1 MKLIIIVFVVFAIA
15 NTSCN
20 TDNSKKSGGNM
31 QGVDTIAA
39 PSSRAAVTATAE
51 ISINGIVDAYLHLK
65 NELAIDNSKGAATAG
80 NEILTAM
87 YNMDTALMD
96 MPQRKA
102 YLAISDDLKE
112 NAEHIST
119 NAGKIEH
126 QREHFGM
133 LSTDIYDLIKGFGT
147 DKLLYK
153 DYCPMAFDKKGAIW
167 LSEVKEIK
175 NPYFGREMP
184 NCGEV
189 KEELK

>member
-1 MKLIIIVFVVFAIA
+1 MKSIIIVFALIAIA
-15 NTSCN
+15 TSCN
-20 TDNSKKSGGNM
+20 TDNSEKSGGNM
-31 QGVDTIAA
+31 QGVDAIAP
-39 PSSRAAVTATAE
+39 PSGRATTTAK

-65 NELAIDNSKGAATAG
+65 NALASDNSKGAATAG
-80 NEILTAM
+80 SEILTAM

-96 MPQRKA
+96 VPQRKA

-147 DKLLYK
+147 DKPLYK

-175 NPYFGREMP
+175 NPYFGNKMP
-184 NCGEV
+184 TCGEV

>member
-1 MKLIIIVFVVFAIA
+1 MKSIIIVFALITIG

-20 TDNSKKSGGNM
+20 TDNSEKSGGNM
-31 QGVDTIAA
+31 QGVDTIAP
-39 PSSRAAVTATAE
+39 PSSRATATAK

-65 NELAIDNSKGAATAG
+65 NELATDDSKGAATAG
-80 NEILTAM
+80 REILTAM
-87 YNMDTALMD
+87 YNMDTAIMD
-96 MPQRKA
+96 ISQRKA

-147 DKLLYK
+147 DKPLYK

-175 NPYFGREMP
+175 NPYFGSEMP
-184 NCGEV
+184 KCGEI

>member
-1 MKLIIIVFVVFAIA
+1 MKSIIIVFVLITIA
-15 NTSCN
+15 TSCN
-20 TDNSKKSGGNM
+20 TDNNEKSGGNI
-31 QGVDTIAA
+31 QGVDTTA
-39 PSSRAAVTATAE
+39 PSSRATATTTAK

-65 NELAIDNSKGAATAG
+65 NELATDDSKGAATAG
-80 NEILTAM
+80 SEILTAM

-96 MPQRKA
+96 VSQRKT

-133 LSTDIYDLIKGFGT
+133 LSTDIYDLIKGFGIY
-147 DKLLYK
+147 KPLYK

-167 LSEVKEIK
+167 LSEVKEIE
-175 NPYFGREMP
+175 NPYFGSEMP
-184 NCGEV
+184 KCGEI

>member
-1 MKLIIIVFVVFAIA
+1 MKSIITVFALIIIA

-20 TDNSKKSGGNM
+20 TGNNEKSGANM
-31 QGVDTIAA
+31 QGVDTIAP
-39 PSSRAAVTATAE
+39 PSGRATTTPK

-65 NELAIDNSKGAATAG
+65 NALASDNSKDAATAG
-80 NEILTAM
+80 SEILTAM

-96 MPQRKA
+96 VPQRKA

-147 DKLLYK
+147 DKPLYK
-153 DYCPMAFDKKGAIW
+153 DYCPMAFDKKGAVW

-175 NPYFGREMP
+175 NPYFGNEMP
-184 NCGEV
+184 TCGEV